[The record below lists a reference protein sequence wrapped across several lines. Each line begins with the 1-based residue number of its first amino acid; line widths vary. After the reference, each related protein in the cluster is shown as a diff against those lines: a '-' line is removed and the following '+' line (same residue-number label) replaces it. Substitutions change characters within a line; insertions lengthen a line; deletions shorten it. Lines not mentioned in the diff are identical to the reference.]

1 MLSLCMLMKM
11 KRKTLS
17 RRSLKSQFKRA
28 DYFNSKY
35 LILLNSD
42 DLNEGLITIKNNKT
56 KEEEKIMMEYIIYY
70 FDEHISD
77 DNLPI
82 EADFHNHEEGCDC
95 DE

>member
-1 MLSLCMLMKM
+1 MNTG
-11 KRKTLS
+11 TLN
-17 RRSLKSQFKRA
+17 FP
-28 DYFNSKY
+28 
-35 LILLNSD
+35 LLNSD

-56 KEEEKIMMEYIIYY
+56 KEEEKIMMEYAIYY

-82 EADFHNHEEGCDC
+82 DIDFHNHNEGCDK